1 MSSFEDFG
9 MFGDEAVL
17 GRDEFLR
24 EQNEVH
30 GMDFDEYRRWLAETE
45 SEPEGE
51 DEGDTMSDVEA
62 DADTLASAGMGT
74 DEDYN
79 HYDYGDEGW

>member
-45 SEPEGE
+45 SEGE